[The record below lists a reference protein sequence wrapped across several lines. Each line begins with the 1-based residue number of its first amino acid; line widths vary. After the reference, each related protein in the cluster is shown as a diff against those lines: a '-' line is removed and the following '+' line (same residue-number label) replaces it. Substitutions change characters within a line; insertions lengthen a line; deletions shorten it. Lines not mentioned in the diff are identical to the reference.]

1 MMLIAAIMIKKI
13 SKKMIVTMK
22 ARILG
27 DSAIGPLYC
36 YWPTLITL
44 LPTLDDTD
52 DNYDD
57 NKMKEDDYDDQK
69 KKSVDNENIRRLI
82 HYHSYL

>member
-1 MMLIAAIMIKKI
+1 MMIKVI
-13 SKKMIVTMK
+13 AGGCNEIKMMMPGGRWCLLYP
-22 ARILG
+22 A
-27 DSAIGPLYC
+27 GPLYC

-69 KKSVDNENIRRLI
+69 KEGVDNE
-82 HYHSYL
+82 YTW

>member
-69 KKSVDNENIRRLI
+69 KEGVDNE
-82 HYHSYL
+82 YTW

>member
-1 MMLIAAIMIKKI
+1 MMMLIVAIMIKKI

-69 KKSVDNENIRRLI
+69 KEGVDNE
-82 HYHSYL
+82 YTW

>member
-1 MMLIAAIMIKKI
+1 
-13 SKKMIVTMK
+13 MIVTMK

-69 KKSVDNENIRRLI
+69 KEGVDNEYTWWLI
-82 HYHSYL
+82 HYHTYL

>member
-1 MMLIAAIMIKKI
+1 MIKKI

-52 DNYDD
+52 DNYGD
-57 NKMKEDDYDDQK
+57 NKMKEDD
-69 KKSVDNENIRRLI
+69 
-82 HYHSYL
+82 